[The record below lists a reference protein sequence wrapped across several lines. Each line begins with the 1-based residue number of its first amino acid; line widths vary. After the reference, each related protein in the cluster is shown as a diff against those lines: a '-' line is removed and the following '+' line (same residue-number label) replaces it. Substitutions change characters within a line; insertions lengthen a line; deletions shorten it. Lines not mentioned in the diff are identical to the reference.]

1 MSKNN
6 QIVIK
11 KDYFDNIKTA
21 IDSINSF
28 FSSNYKK
35 KDFPVVDIDFQLDS
49 VIMTIISW
57 FNSIDP
63 TWIDDPDKVISVI
76 DSLHESTENMSGD
89 IYTQLTNDNNTI
101 VLDHINA
108 FIGFKA
114 LQFIG
119 DNFTDFSKLVNGIY
133 TFELFTQPS
142 KFKDVIDTFSQNIP
156 LTEIDDIMG
165 DNTYTIFDEKKY
177 VTGIFNNEQIKL
189 PESMKLDSEI
199 NRFSNC
205 NDLTNVEILIDE
217 SIQEAAEVNFF
228 EKSKPEHIKYDEKTE
243 KFKISKQFEK
253 TVDDMI
259 RQLKQI
265 NSTTTLLEWFTD
277 TPSGYPDK
285 FTSVVIPCVL
295 ARVFSNPKKY
305 EDENMDQEALKKYT
319 DSYDSIINKNNGAKR
334 FKNFDLF
341 STYKTD
347 KEGTLKFLEDF
358 LKLNLVNDEEAY
370 ISNNTLLTI
379 FNIFDSRIYLDIMYN
394 ILPDSVKRRETL
406 DEDGFVK
413 KIRARINKNS
423 RNANIYKPD
432 SKTSEGNETPTTE
445 QVQEHVFNSLK
456 EMGDMSLEDM
466 KFCEQFHSII
476 NDEISTLGD
485 VMYNKGISQIA
496 IDKYIGESYNI
507 FQEGLIGNLIDK
519 HSSNKNKK
527 KIDERIQYAENKFN
541 VKFSDEYKNI
551 LYSLDI
557 SKPGM
562 IDPMKGHVHA
572 RNIIPYP
579 FYLVYEFGADTD
591 SRHNDDYE
599 KMFSYLSKHEGVN
612 VSGLYPAFQTYTST
626 TDVLKYP
633 DGKNDIIYAD
643 SDGLVY
649 SSLFNKANRLE
660 KVASSLSEFIKT
672 CLDKKFYIKS
682 IKPGTH
688 KLCEYYG
695 YFDDFGEYY
704 YDIWIQTF
712 NDGSISAAALD
723 IIFTVDD
730 DYFSEDVANEIISS
744 FVDTC
749 DRKYIYDEDF
759 EILESLTKFVIR
771 SDGSHD
777 FYFKYKGK
785 ELSFK
790 DAGVDISG
798 FFNKPEKPTQESYVQ
813 EQELGDIPDYMKN
826 RINLSDESGNGPN
839 VTMTDVN
846 LPPDVPM
853 NPIDDLASSIDD
865 KLQGDGDL
873 EDMLGSGGKNK
884 GRNIVYNITNNYNN
898 SFNRDSNNT
907 TTTTHN
913 DSSTGKSTVTNT
925 TTHNNNSH
933 NDHSSN
939 KTTKT
944 DNSTRKSRT
953 HTNNRGSNNNNNGNN
968 PNDTKGFTNTIQDDD
983 QTFSSGNTIQEVF
996 AFLESEEPLSEG
1008 GDAGKPPKGDLLTAA
1023 MDMDRKTL
1031 SKQQAAKKKVQ
1042 KVVNTGKA
1050 ILKPVTRTK
1059 QWLTKMIDSLIKR
1072 DEDKVKAQIIENPSY
1087 RTALYKAM
1095 RLAIKC
1101 GLTGVA
1107 FTISGYLGA
1116 AYVVVQGAKL
1126 ADKQRLKKEV
1136 QEEFTTELEILNDKI
1151 ERASRE
1157 DTPESRKAVWQMM
1170 RLRSKMERMAANSPR
1185 SKIKHPNT
1193 IY

>member
-1 MSKNN
+1 MSNNN

-89 IYTQLTNDNNTI
+89 IYTQLTNDNNTV

-228 EKSKPEHIKYDEKTE
+228 ENSKPEHIKYDEKTE

-259 RQLKQI
+259 HQLKQI
-265 NSTTTLLEWFTD
+265 DSTSTLLEWFTD

-305 EDENMDQEALKKYT
+305 EDENMDQESLKKYT

-394 ILPDSVKRRETL
+394 ILPDSIKRREIL
-406 DEDGFVK
+406 DEDSFVK

-432 SKTSEGNETPTTE
+432 NKSVNGNETPTTE
-445 QVQEHVFNSLK
+445 QVQECVFNSLK
-456 EMGDMSLEDM
+456 EMGNMSLEDM

-496 IDKYIGESYNI
+496 IDKYIGESYDI
-507 FQEGLIGNLIDK
+507 F
-519 HSSNKNKK
+519 
-527 KIDERIQYAENKFN
+527 
-541 VKFSDEYKNI
+541 
-551 LYSLDI
+551 
-557 SKPGM
+557 
-562 IDPMKGHVHA
+562 
-572 RNIIPYP
+572 
-579 FYLVYEFGADTD
+579 
-591 SRHNDDYE
+591 
-599 KMFSYLSKHEGVN
+599 
-612 VSGLYPAFQTYTST
+612 
-626 TDVLKYP
+626 
-633 DGKNDIIYAD
+633 
-643 SDGLVY
+643 
-649 SSLFNKANRLE
+649 
-660 KVASSLSEFIKT
+660 
-672 CLDKKFYIKS
+672 
-682 IKPGTH
+682 
-688 KLCEYYG
+688 
-695 YFDDFGEYY
+695 
-704 YDIWIQTF
+704 
-712 NDGSISAAALD
+712 
-723 IIFTVDD
+723 
-730 DYFSEDVANEIISS
+730 
-744 FVDTC
+744 
-749 DRKYIYDEDF
+749 
-759 EILESLTKFVIR
+759 
-771 SDGSHD
+771 
-777 FYFKYKGK
+777 
-785 ELSFK
+785 
-790 DAGVDISG
+790 
-798 FFNKPEKPTQESYVQ
+798 QESYVQ
-813 EQELGDIPDYMKN
+813 EQEMGDIPDYMRN

-865 KLQGDGDL
+865 KLQGDGGL

-913 DSSTGKSTVTNT
+913 DSSTGKSTVNNT

-953 HTNNRGSNNNNNGNN
+953 HTNNKGSNNNNNGSN
-968 PNDTKGFTNTIQDDD
+968 PNDTKGFTNTIRDDN
-983 QTFSSGNTIQEVF
+983 QTFSSGHTIQEVF

-1107 FTISGYLGA
+1107 FTVSGYLGA

-1126 ADKQRLKKEV
+1126 ADKQRLRKEV

-1151 ERASRE
+1151 ERASKE

-1185 SKIKHPNT
+1185 SKIKHPST
-1193 IY
+1193 IA